1 MSASDI
7 VTTDP
12 PGVPVAR
19 AFSAILGW
27 TYFAAWSISFWP
39 QVILNFR
46 RKSVEGLSLDFL
58 SYNIVGFTCYSIYT
72 VSFFASEVVQDQY
85 RARNNGASNLVAP
98 NDVVF
103 AVHAW
108 IMTIVTGIQAWR
120 YHDKA
125 THSLS
130 VMCKVVILAAM
141 GSIATFLIAMVV
153 KPSIEELD
161 LMNFLGSWK
170 LGMSLIKYLPQMF
183 MNYRNKSTAGW
194 SIHNILLDATGGTLS
209 LVQLFLDA
217 WIAWRIT
224 DGPSEG
230 WVSRALSG
238 NGTKLGLSLLSLV
251 FDVIFIVQHYV
262 LYRASWRD
270 QQRRGSRASSEVGIT
285 A

>member
-1 MSASDI
+1 M
-7 VTTDP
+7 TMDP

-19 AFSAILGW
+19 AFSAIFGW
-27 TYFAAWSISFWP
+27 TCFVAWSISFWP

-46 RKSVEGLSLDFL
+46 RKGVEGLSLDFL
-58 SYNIVGFTCYSIYT
+58 SYKVVGFTCYSIYT
-72 VSFFASEVVQDQY
+72 LAFSASEVVQDQY

-108 IMTIVTGIQAWR
+108 VLTIITW
-120 YHDKA
+120 KA

-130 VMCKVVILAAM
+130 VLCKVVILAAM
-141 GSIATFLIAMVV
+141 GSIATYLIAMVV

-170 LGMSLIKYLPQMF
+170 LGMSLIIYLPQMF
-183 MNYRNKSTAGW
+183 MNYRNKSTVGW
-194 SIHNILLDATGGTLS
+194 SIHNIILDATGGTLS

-224 DGPSEG
+224 DGPLEG

-238 NGTKLGLSLLSLV
+238 NGTKLTMCST
-251 FDVIFIVQHYV
+251 
-262 LYRASWRD
+262 A
-270 QQRRGSRASSEVGIT
+270 RRGGSNSGAGRERRVKWGSRPERKIANIKCPSLKLVIEFKRSLS